1 MAAPAEG
8 VGATRF
14 VRRAAAVA
22 ALFLACLIAVAPTA
36 AQVRVGG
43 HVLYRTELV
52 EGTTG
57 YGGRVEVDL
66 GFLFEQLT
74 LIANYD
80 RLFPNCNECEFW
92 QTGAQVA
99 LVGTVG
105 YIGVGGYF
113 SRLDDPGMAAEPV
126 QDEWTFELTGGA
138 RYQLKGFLTPFFEI
152 RNELGDGILN
162 NQTLSLGILVG
173 PYLGGSNRRTSARGT
188 R

>member
-113 SRLDDPGMAAEPV
+113 SRCATRGGRLYYRSRCSGP
-126 QDEWTFELTGGA
+126 ELTGGA